1 MNKIR
6 LTLDYP
12 EDLQLAE
19 KIFESIGARFSKDE
33 LINLFKKNSELI
45 SITKKINREWELNY
59 EKNKTDLTL
68 D

>member
-1 MNKIR
+1 M
-6 LTLDYP
+6 DYP

-19 KIFESIGARFSKDE
+19 KIFESLGTRFTTDK
-33 LINLFKKNSELI
+33 LINLFKNRSELI
-45 SITKKINREWELNY
+45 SITEKINKEWELNY

>member
-1 MNKIR
+1 M
-6 LTLDYP
+6 DYP

-19 KIFESIGARFSKDE
+19 KIFESLGTSFSTDK
-33 LINLFKKNSELI
+33 LINLFKNRSELI
-45 SITKKINREWELNY
+45 SITENINKEWELNY